1 MHERLFETWD
11 GEDSTL
17 ESDLSWVFKKH
28 GLMIEGLSAEELAQF
43 TSDTLGALRSSSGNT
58 SSFLTEMFM
67 IVRKALTRGRSNR
80 RK

>member
-11 GEDSTL
+11 GEDSSI

-28 GLMIEGLSAEELAQF
+28 GLTIEGLSDEELATF
-43 TSDTLGALRSSSGNT
+43 VSSTLGALQSSSGNT
-58 SSFLTEMFM
+58 SSFLTDMFV
-67 IVRKALTRGRSNR
+67 IRKGLERGR

>member
-28 GLMIEGLSAEELAQF
+28 GLTIEGLSEDELAQF